1 MDPSNPSDELD
12 NLTVSVQN
20 LDSNKEVG
28 MSARNQPT
36 GWIGWVFFAS
46 LMMMLVGGFQAI
58 NGLVALFK
66 DDFYLVSEKAL
77 LVFNYTTW
85 GWVHL
90 LMGIVIFA
98 AGVALMNG
106 ATWARIVGVFLAGL
120 SLFANMAFLSAFPL
134 WSILIIVIDIL
145 VIYALTVHGSE
156 LIE

>member
-120 SLFANMAFLSAFPL
+120 SLFANMAFLAAYPL
-134 WSILIIVIDIL
+134 WSILMIVIDIL

>member
-66 DDFYLVSEKAL
+66 DDFSLVSEKAL

-120 SLFANMAFLSAFPL
+120 SLFANMAFLAAYPL
-134 WSILIIVIDIL
+134 WSILMIVIDIL

>member
-1 MDPSNPSDELD
+1 MDLSSPSDELD

-120 SLFANMAFLSAFPL
+120 SLFANMAFLAAYPL
-134 WSILIIVIDIL
+134 WSILMIVIDIL

>member
-1 MDPSNPSDELD
+1 MDLSSPSDELD

-66 DDFYLVSEKAL
+66 DDFYLVSEKSL
-77 LVFNYTTW
+77 LVFDYSTW

-90 LMGIVIFA
+90 IMGIVIFA

-106 ATWARIVGVFLAGL
+106 AAWARMVG
-120 SLFANMAFLSAFPL
+120 
-134 WSILIIVIDIL
+134 I
-145 VIYALTVHGSE
+145 
-156 LIE
+156 

>member
-1 MDPSNPSDELD
+1 
-12 NLTVSVQN
+12 
-20 LDSNKEVG
+20 
-28 MSARNQPT
+28 MSARNQST
-36 GWIGWVFFAS
+36 GWVGWIYFAS

-120 SLFANMAFLSAFPL
+120 SLFANMAFLAAYPL
-134 WSILIIVIDIL
+134 WSILMIVIDIL